1 MNNESTSRIIR
12 ARRVIRPGGS
22 AAANAIAIAGD
33 RVIALGDA
41 AVLHSQFPS
50 AQMDYMDDAVISP
63 GFHDAHLHLA
73 MAADNELQL
82 DVSPAQ
88 VSSLA
93 VLLDKVGAS
102 AKNNP
107 AQGWVRANGYDD
119 AKMPEGRVLTRW
131 DLDAVTGDV
140 PTIIVHVACHWGVVN
155 SAALTAGGI
164 TEDSEPPSGGKFG
177 RDGTGRLNGILYE
190 RALTDFANTQGAME
204 GGPVVPQA
212 GIDDRV
218 AALKNVIRRWHAAGL
233 TSVCDALAGPEDIR
247 LFSEA
252 RDRGLLTMRVG
263 FLLAAEHYDAVH
275 KLGLRSGFGDDHLR
289 FVGVKA
295 FADGAVGG
303 RTCLMD
309 EPHNLTGDHGIQVL
323 TNAELAD
330 LVRRVHGDGNR
341 ACIHA
346 NGDRAIRY
354 VLDEFEAAQ
363 LAMPRPGLRHRIE
376 HCSLINDDILRR
388 MHDLGT
394 IAVPFGSYVHQHGGN
409 LIDWYGED
417 RVESMFAHR
426 SFLDAGVT
434 VAGSSDFPCGA
445 IDPLLALQSMTTR
458 TGWDGALVGA
468 SQRISPAEALTAYTA
483 GSAIATGE
491 SDRKGSLTVGQLAD
505 FVVLDEDPLEVPHDQ
520 ISKVG
525 VRSTFVGGVQVY
537 SRD

>member
-1 MNNESTSRIIR
+1 MNNSTTSRIIR
-12 ARRVIRPGGS
+12 ARRIIRPGED
-22 AAANAIAIAGD
+22 APTNAIAIAGD
-33 RVIALGDA
+33 RVVALGDA
-41 AVLHSQFPS
+41 ADLVAQFPS
-50 AQMDYMDDAVISP
+50 ARVDDMGDAVISP

-93 VLLDKVGAS
+93 ELVGKVGAR
-102 AKNNP
+102 AKSNP

-119 AKMPEGRVLTRW
+119 AKMSDGRVLTRW

-140 PTIIVHVACHWGVVN
+140 PTIILHVACHWAVVN
-155 SAALTAGGI
+155 SAALAAGGI
-164 TEDSEPPSGGKFG
+164 TDDTEPPSGGEFG

-190 RALTDFANTQGAME
+190 QALTDFAYTHGNRE
-204 GGPVVPQA
+204 PVVPQSDL
-212 GIDDRV
+212 DDRV
-218 AALKNVIRRWHAAGL
+218 AAVETVIRRWHAAGL

-252 RDRGLLTMRVG
+252 RDRGMLTMRVG
-263 FLLAAEHYDAVH
+263 FLLAAQHYDAVH
-275 KLGLRSGFGDDHLR
+275 QLGLRSGFGDDHLR

-330 LVRRVHGDGNR
+330 FVRRVHSDGNR

-354 VLDEFEAAQ
+354 VLDEFEQ
-363 LAMPRPGLRHRIE
+363 VQRTIPRPGLRHRIE
-376 HCSLINDDILRR
+376 HCSLVNEDILRR
-388 MHDLGT
+388 MHHLGA
-394 IAVPFGSYVHQHGGN
+394 IAVPFGSYVHQHGGH
-409 LIDWYGED
+409 LIDWYGEE

-426 SFLDAGVT
+426 SFLDAGVA
-434 VAGSSDFPCGA
+434 VAGSSDFPCGG
-445 IDPLLALQSMTTR
+445 IEPLLALQSMTTR
-458 TGWDGALVGA
+458 TGWDGALVGP
-468 SQRISPAEALTAYTA
+468 SQRISPAEALSIYTA
-483 GSAIATGE
+483 GSAVATGE

>member
-1 MNNESTSRIIR
+1 MNDSTNSRIIR
-12 ARRVIRPGGS
+12 ARRVVRPGS
-22 AAANAIAIAGD
+22 RTSANAIAIAGD
-33 RVIALGDA
+33 RVVAVGDVA
-41 AVLHSQFPS
+41 DLVAQFPS
-50 AQMDYMDDAVISP
+50 ARVDDMGDAVISP

-88 VSSLA
+88 VSSLTG
-93 VLLDKVGAS
+93 LLDKVGAA

-131 DLDAVTGDV
+131 DLDAVTGNV
-140 PTIIVHVACHWGVVN
+140 PTIIIHVACHWAVVN
-155 SAALTAGGI
+155 SAALTAGGL
-164 TEDSEPPSGGKFG
+164 TEDSEPPSGGEFG

-190 RALTDFANTQGAME
+190 RALTDFAYTHGGVV

-212 GIDDRV
+212 GLDDRV
-218 AALKNVIRRWHAAGL
+218 AALGKVVQRWHAAGL
-233 TSVCDALAGPEDIR
+233 TSVCDALAGPDDIR

-252 RDRGLLTMRVG
+252 RNRGLLTMRVG

-275 KLGLRSGFGDDHLR
+275 HLGLRSGFGDDHLR

-323 TNAELAD
+323 TNSELAD

-363 LAMPRPGLRHRIE
+363 RTIVRPGLRHRIE
-376 HCSLINDDILRR
+376 HCSLVNDDILRR

-394 IAVPFGSYVHQHGGN
+394 IAVPFGSYVHQHGGH
-409 LIDWYGED
+409 LIDWYGEE

-426 SFLDAGVT
+426 AFLDAGVT

-458 TGWDGALVGA
+458 TGWDGALIGP
-468 SQRISPAEALTAYTA
+468 SQRISPAEALSIYTA
-483 GSAIATGE
+483 GSAVASGE
-491 SDRKGSLTVGQLAD
+491 SDRKGNLAVGQLAD

-525 VRSTFVGGVQVY
+525 VRATFVGGAQVY
-537 SRD
+537 VRA